1 MIRFLLPLLL
11 LSLPLQAEPLY
22 RCTGLSGEPLFAN
35 QPCGPDSESVALPE
49 IGRIGSDDGGADLK
63 RRSQALARIDT
74 EPARH
79 SGRAA
84 DTSGLTFGEEM
95 TLRRLEIRRDG
106 LERDVRNQALTE
118 NFRRQLR
125 EELALVKKRI
135 RELEG
140 RRR

>member
-1 MIRFLLPLLL
+1 MTRSLLVFMLLAA
-11 LSLPLQAEPLY
+11 PLQADTLY
-22 RCTGLSGEPLFAN
+22 RCIGLSGEPLYAN
-35 QPCGPDSESVALPE
+35 QPCGDDSEPVALSE

-63 RRSQALARIDT
+63 RRTAAMAAMDT
-74 EPARH
+74 PSPRPPRPR
-79 SGRAA
+79 S
-84 DTSGLTFGEEM
+84 TSPGLSFGEEM

-106 LERDVRNQALTE
+106 LERDVRNRALTE

-135 RELEG
+135 RELDG